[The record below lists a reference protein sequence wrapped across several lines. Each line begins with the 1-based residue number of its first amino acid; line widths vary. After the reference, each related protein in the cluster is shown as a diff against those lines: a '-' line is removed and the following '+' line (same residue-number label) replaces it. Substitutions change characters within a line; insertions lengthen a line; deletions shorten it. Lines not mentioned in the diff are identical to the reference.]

1 MNINS
6 NEIAKNFSNI
16 RMQKKK
22 LKKTIKNEEGK
33 DRLKESINK
42 NIDNKYLKF
51 YDINKKSFIFKANKK
66 FRDKS
71 EEEHNFH
78 INYVSDFLSKIF
90 KENDIL
96 LGPKKVS
103 IISDI
108 YLDDNK
114 IIVEI

>member
-6 NEIAKNFSNI
+6 NEIAKNFSNM

-51 YDINKKSFIFKANKK
+51 YELIELEDADTSLYFNIVPT
-66 FRDKS
+66 
-71 EEEHNFH
+71 E
-78 INYVSDFLSKIF
+78 LS
-90 KENDIL
+90 
-96 LGPKKVS
+96 LGS
-103 IISDI
+103 S
-108 YLDDNK
+108 
-114 IIVEI
+114 